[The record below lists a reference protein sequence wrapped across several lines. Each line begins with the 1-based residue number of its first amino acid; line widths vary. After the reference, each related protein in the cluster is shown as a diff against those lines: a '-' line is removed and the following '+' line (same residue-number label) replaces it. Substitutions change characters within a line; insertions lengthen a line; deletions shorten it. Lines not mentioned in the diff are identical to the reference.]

1 MVEKNIA
8 GFKICCEQRQVLPHC
23 LIAFVPV
30 QRLTLCIPSEQ
41 HQQYQ
46 QCCQWNSHANILCY
60 VIWLFISCMLKTKEL
75 LLLLLH
81 SSLETAVI
89 IIVCAQL
96 QIKNVYFLIHSKVV
110 HCFLIMPIE
119 IKANNHTILIT
130 VTISIS
136 FVYISFFLSVV
147 FL

>member
-1 MVEKNIA
+1 
-8 GFKICCEQRQVLPHC
+8 
-23 LIAFVPV
+23 
-30 QRLTLCIPSEQ
+30 
-41 HQQYQ
+41 
-46 QCCQWNSHANILCY
+46 
-60 VIWLFISCMLKTKEL
+60 MLKTKEL

-130 VTISIS
+130 VTKSIS
-136 FVYISFFLSVV
+136 FALAASIRRVQMCVSMGSDNYLA
-147 FL
+147 